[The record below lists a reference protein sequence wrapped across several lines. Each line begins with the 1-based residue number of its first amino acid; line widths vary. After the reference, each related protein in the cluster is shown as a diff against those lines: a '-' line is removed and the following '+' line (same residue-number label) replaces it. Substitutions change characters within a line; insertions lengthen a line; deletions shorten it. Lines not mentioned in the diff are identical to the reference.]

1 MRALSEVIYVK
12 KMEKEEIIRMLSFRR
27 PIEIQKKGIK
37 NALLQKDLH
46 FLLFYAEDMEYS
58 ENCAKIFTSLNY
70 SEVKIYLDDLF
81 DWIEDLNTPSAIVIF
96 DYLINCPGSILY
108 NSFHKALL
116 TSLKRKSKQMYDNLL
131 LLFKQNI
138 ELQTILKKNDV
149 ELYQMLI
156 N

>member
-1 MRALSEVIYVK
+1 
-12 KMEKEEIIRMLSFRR
+12 MEKKEIIKMLSFHQ
-27 PIEIQKKGIK
+27 PIDIQQKGIK

-46 FLLFYAEDMEYS
+46 FLLFYAEDIEYA
-58 ENCAKIFTSLNY
+58 ENCAKVFTSLNY
-70 SEVKIYLDDLF
+70 SEIKIYLDDLF

-116 TSLKRKSKQMYDNLL
+116 TSLKRKSKQMYDNLS
-131 LLFKQNI
+131 LLFKQNT
-138 ELQTILKKNDV
+138 ELQTILKKNDA